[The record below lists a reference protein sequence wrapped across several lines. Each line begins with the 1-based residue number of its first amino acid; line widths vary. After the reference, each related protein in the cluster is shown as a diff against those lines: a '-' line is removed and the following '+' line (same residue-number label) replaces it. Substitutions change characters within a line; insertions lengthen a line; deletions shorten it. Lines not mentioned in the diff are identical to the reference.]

1 MHGKSLDERTSM
13 HGKMREH
20 LCTVR
25 VSMHGKS
32 LMREHLCTVRVYEV
46 DERTSMHGKS
56 LKVDER
62 TSMHGKSM
70 R

>member
-1 MHGKSLDERTSM
+1 MHGKSLR
-13 HGKMREH
+13 K
-20 LCTVR
+20 
-25 VSMHGKS
+25 
-32 LMREHLCTVRVYEV
+32 V

-62 TSMHGKSM
+62 TSMHGKSL